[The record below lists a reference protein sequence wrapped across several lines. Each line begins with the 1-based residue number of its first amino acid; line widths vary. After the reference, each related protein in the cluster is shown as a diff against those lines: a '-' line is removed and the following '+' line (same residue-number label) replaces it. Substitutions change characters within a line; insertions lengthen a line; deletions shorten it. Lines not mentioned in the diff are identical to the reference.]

1 MLSFMFTCVVIV
13 AFIPIAVSVVGFV
26 IMLFTSAALAVTKR
40 D

>member
-13 AFIPIAVSVVGFV
+13 AFIPIAITAVSLI